1 MQILLK
7 SRGFV
12 AGLYGK
18 FPRTWKGESA
28 GEWGKRSSEGW
39 GVRAQ
44 MWGQV
49 IGGGGGG

>member
-1 MQILLK
+1 M
-7 SRGFV
+7 
-12 AGLYGK
+12 
-18 FPRTWKGESA
+18 SA

-49 IGGGGGG
+49 IGGGGGVGDRTGNTIVL